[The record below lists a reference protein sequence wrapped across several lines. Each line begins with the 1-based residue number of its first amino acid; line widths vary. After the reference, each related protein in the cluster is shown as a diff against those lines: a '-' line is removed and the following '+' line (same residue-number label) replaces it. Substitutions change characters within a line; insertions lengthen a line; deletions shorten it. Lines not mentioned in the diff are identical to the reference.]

1 MKKFKN
7 QSLAQY
13 LKNLASKNPAPGGGS
28 AAALV
33 AATGVSLISMAARYS
48 LKKNQ
53 SSKAQAK
60 LKSLIKK
67 SDKMR
72 LRLLDLVDLD
82 AKAYLEV
89 VKTRKG
95 PVAKKKAALKKA
107 QAAPLEVC
115 RLSYAAIGLTPFLA
129 KEGNLHLLSDVK
141 CAVEMLL
148 AAFQSAVAN
157 VEVNQT

>member
-13 LKNLASKNPAPGGGS
+13 LKCLASKDPAPGGGS

-33 AATGVSLISMAARYS
+33 AAIGVSLISMAACYS

-53 SSKAQAK
+53 PAKTQAK
-60 LKSLIKK
+60 INSLLKK
-67 SDKMR
+67 SNKMR
-72 LRLLDLVDLD
+72 LRLLELVDSD

-95 PVAKKKAALKKA
+95 PMAKRKAALKKA
-107 QAAPLEVC
+107 QAVPLEVC
-115 RLSYAAIGLTPFLA
+115 RLSYAAIELTPFLA
-129 KEGNLHLLSDVK
+129 KEGNPHLLSDVK

-148 AAFQSAVAN
+148 AAFQSAAAN
-157 VEVNQT
+157 VEANQI